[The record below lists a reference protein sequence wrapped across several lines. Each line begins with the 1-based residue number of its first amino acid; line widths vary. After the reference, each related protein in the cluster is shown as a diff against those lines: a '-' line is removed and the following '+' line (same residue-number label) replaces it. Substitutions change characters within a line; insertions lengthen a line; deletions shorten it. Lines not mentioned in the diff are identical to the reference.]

1 MNLFHSLALS
11 LLETHLNKRNHLGEH
26 QCCRRTLDNTKD
38 DQRESI
44 GGKAAAAR
52 KQGEA
57 SHAQDEHPFASVEIT
72 HAATSDQQDGKRKS
86 IASDHQLELSEAG
99 MQGALDRGDGD
110 IDNKSIKHND
120 QRRTQYDDQHQPA
133 SPIRLVNHFLHFQR
147 MPPWSHESNKLSM
160 VFFHDTMK
168 TRGDHETIGQ
178 YLLCTKSQEAH
189 GTSSCKELR
198 TAMVCSGNTSMRVL
212 RNCPSLIS
220 NTPCFMAW
228 FGEGESNHN
237 HVAHL
242 ISEKRAPR
250 RQMQGTTQG
259 PGRTTSR
266 K

>member
-99 MQGALDRGDGD
+99 MQGALDSEEGDKPLDQCLTCRLSCRAALCMRTYRPPTLTVHDPQHPEEEARGAEKAYHLSES
-110 IDNKSIKHND
+110 IDSKCVCRHSI
-120 QRRTQYDDQHQPA
+120 P
-133 SPIRLVNHFLHFQR
+133 
-147 MPPWSHESNKLSM
+147 
-160 VFFHDTMK
+160 FF
-168 TRGDHETIGQ
+168 
-178 YLLCTKSQEAH
+178 A
-189 GTSSCKELR
+189 KENQ
-198 TAMVCSGNTSMRVL
+198 S
-212 RNCPSLIS
+212 
-220 NTPCFMAW
+220 
-228 FGEGESNHN
+228 
-237 HVAHL
+237 
-242 ISEKRAPR
+242 
-250 RQMQGTTQG
+250 
-259 PGRTTSR
+259 
-266 K
+266 